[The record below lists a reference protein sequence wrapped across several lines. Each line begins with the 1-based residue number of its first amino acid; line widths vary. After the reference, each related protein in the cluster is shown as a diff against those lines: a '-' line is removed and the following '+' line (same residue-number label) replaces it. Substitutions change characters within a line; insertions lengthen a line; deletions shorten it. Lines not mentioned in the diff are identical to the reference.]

1 MTARTTDPATSHL
14 AATYINGKR
23 PGLKDAFLQALRTLG
38 PSTANEIAQWCVT
51 HGVSANAESV
61 RKRALE
67 LVRDGLAKYGPSR
80 ACKVT
85 GQQAGTLERSNAD
98 SSLET
103 KSVESTATER
113 RESTVD
119 SGRDRKSSGHSQGTS
134 SQHVAGLRNQAAS
147 QVSTPEAERVNA
159 VAEFMRYEH
168 DYQPIYGI
176 AAELSRLAKLGTW
189 PVGDSNEYIVA
200 IEACVAQGLIE
211 RNGSKVRRI
220 KPVKETKVVQV
231 SLFNDFS

>member
-200 IEACVAQGLIE
+200 IETCAAQGLIE
-211 RNGSKVRRI
+211 RNGSNVRAVKV
-220 KPVKETKVVQV
+220 VKESKVVQKG
-231 SLFNDFS
+231 LFE